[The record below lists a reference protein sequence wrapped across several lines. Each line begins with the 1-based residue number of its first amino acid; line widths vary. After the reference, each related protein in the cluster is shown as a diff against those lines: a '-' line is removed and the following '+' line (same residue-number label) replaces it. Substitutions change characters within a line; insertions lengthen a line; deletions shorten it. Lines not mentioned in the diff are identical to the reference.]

1 MCPLLYQILNKLD
14 FHIKQSY
21 QTPKYLLNKYEMTIK
36 NNTVVLETGRGTLPP
51 FDQERS
57 FFPLTSPLPTVVN
70 SLIIWNC
77 QKRSVHLKKIQTG
90 TSLYCAGPNDHQVTS
105 TFVKL

>member
-36 NNTVVLETGRGTLPP
+36 VKTSDNLLKLRWAEEKNPLSVQ
-51 FDQERS
+51 FI
-57 FFPLTSPLPTVVN
+57 FFPML
-70 SLIIWNC
+70 
-77 QKRSVHLKKIQTG
+77 
-90 TSLYCAGPNDHQVTS
+90 
-105 TFVKL
+105 VKLGSVESVKLKNKFLSPYLCIICKYCKHI

>member
-36 NNTVVLETGRGTLPP
+36 VKTSDNLLKLRWAEEKNPVSAFYFFSNVGKIRVGRVRKT
-51 FDQERS
+51 
-57 FFPLTSPLPTVVN
+57 
-70 SLIIWNC
+70 
-77 QKRSVHLKKIQTG
+77 KK
-90 TSLYCAGPNDHQVTS
+90 
-105 TFVKL
+105 